1 MELKKIKHT
10 LENGKSIKYEYD
22 QEGDILEIVFRS
34 TPETAAIELTESII
48 LHFDWKT
55 NEPVRLSFIS
65 FSRLIQPTEYGETHF
80 QLLANEWPEEMQK
93 TIWELLRNPPLS
105 EFLKLSSFTP
115 SHTRQPIPVTSIK
128 RPAMMGV
135 GA

>member
-1 MELKKIKHT
+1 MELKKIEQKLAT
-10 LENGKSIKYEYD
+10 GRSIWYEYD
-22 QEGDILEIVFRS
+22 QEGDILEIVFRAA
-34 TPETAAIELTESII
+34 PETAAIELTESIV

-80 QLLANEWPEEMQK
+80 QLLADEWPEEVQEK
-93 TIWELLRNPPLS
+93 IWMLLRTPPLS

-115 SHTRQPIPVTSIK
+115 THTRQPIPVTSIK
-128 RPAMMGV
+128 RPNMVGV
-135 GA
+135 VA